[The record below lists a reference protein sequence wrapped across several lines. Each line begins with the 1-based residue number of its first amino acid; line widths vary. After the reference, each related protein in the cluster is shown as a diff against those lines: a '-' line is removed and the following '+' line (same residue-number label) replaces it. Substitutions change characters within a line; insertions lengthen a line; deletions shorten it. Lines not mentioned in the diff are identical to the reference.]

1 LLSQLAQR
9 SYILEKEMAITASL
23 VKELRERTGAGMM
36 ECKKALVETNG
47 DIETAIDNMRKS
59 GAAKAEKKA
68 GRIAAEGVI
77 ITKSSDDGKIA
88 AIVEVNSETDFVA
101 RDESFKE
108 FANNVVDAAL
118 TNKTTDV
125 ADLNAV
131 VLASG
136 DTVETART
144 NLIAKIGEN
153 ISVRRVQIV
162 EATDGALASYIHG
175 GRIGVIIAL
184 KDGDVELAKD
194 IAMHAAATN
203 PQFVNP
209 EDISEDVYNREKEI
223 FTAQAQESGKPAEI
237 IEKMIVGRM
246 RKFAAEVSLV
256 GQPFVKDPSMTV
268 SELLKQANASV
279 TSMVRFEVGEG
290 IEKKEEDFAS
300 EVMAQVKGE

>member
-1 LLSQLAQR
+1 
-9 SYILEKEMAITASL
+9 MAITAAL

-68 GRIAAEGVI
+68 GRIAAEGII
-77 ITKSSDDGKIA
+77 ITKASDDGKVA

-101 RDESFKE
+101 RDESFMA
-108 FANNVVDAAL
+108 FANNVVDVAL
-118 TNKTTDV
+118 ANKTTDIDV
-125 ADLNAV
+125 LKETS
-131 VLASG
+131 LASG
-136 DTVETART
+136 ETVEGART
-144 NLIAKIGEN
+144 ALVAKIGEN
-153 ISVRRVQIV
+153 IGVRRVQIV
-162 EATDGALASYIHG
+162 EAEGALASYIHG
-175 GRIGVIIAL
+175 GRIGVVAAL
-184 KDGDVELAKD
+184 KGGDKDLAKD

-223 FTAQAQESGKPAEI
+223 FTAQALESGKPADI
-237 IEKMIVGRM
+237 VEKMIVGRM

-256 GQPFVKDPSMTV
+256 GQSFVKDPSVTV
-268 SELLKQANASV
+268 GDLLKKADASV
-279 TSMVRFEVGEG
+279 TSLVRFEVGEG
-290 IEKKEEDFAS
+290 IEKKEEDFAA